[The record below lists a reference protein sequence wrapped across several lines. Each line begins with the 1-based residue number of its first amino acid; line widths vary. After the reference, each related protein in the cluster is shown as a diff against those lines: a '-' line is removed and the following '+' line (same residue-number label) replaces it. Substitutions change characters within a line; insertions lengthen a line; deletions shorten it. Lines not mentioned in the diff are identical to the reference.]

1 MTSSVAPFSLTIC
14 CAVVE
19 VVACVASVAVDRA
32 LSLLVTCTAVV
43 NDNIRN
49 PAMPGDTG
57 DAMLM
62 LLEIH
67 FYRMN
72 ICI

>member
-1 MTSSVAPFSLTIC
+1 MAI
-14 CAVVE
+14 
-19 VVACVASVAVDRA
+19 VAVDRA
-32 LSLLVTCTAVV
+32 LSLLVNCTAVV
-43 NDNIRN
+43 NDNIKN

-67 FYRMN
+67 LHIMN
-72 ICI
+72 VCI